1 MVVFALLSLPVWF
14 LSTTSLGDDPRL
26 VFRALGYTALGAFLA
41 AFISARVLI
50 HQNDK
55 RTMHLLG
62 RVEAK
67 PPKSP
72 VDVESAATRI
82 AAKMTFLEDE
92 SQRLNT
98 LLDSMGEAVIA
109 VNELEKVVLANQI
122 AMQRFDIK
130 LGEAIGDELE
140 NDIRA
145 VLWSGTEKTAK
156 LKKNGIS
163 YSITISPTFSKDA
176 EPAITGVIVLLY
188 DVSKIRKLEKI
199 RQDFVA
205 NLSHELRTPIAVIQS
220 SAETLTLPSM
230 QLNDVASDFAETI
243 FRHSERMATLIESLL
258 RLSQIEAAG
267 DLMTSEEISATAI
280 CLEVLENIRPLAEE
294 KSIVIQSDIDPLFVV
309 GDHGGLS
316 VVLQNLLE
324 NAIKYSNESDEIE
337 MSCKR
342 VGNVVRFTISDN
354 GIGIDEKH
362 LDRIFERFYRV
373 DEGRSRE
380 IGGTGLGLAI
390 VKHLV
395 RALGGTI
402 EVESKAGKGSV
413 FRVEFPA

>member
-1 MVVFALLSLPVWF
+1 MLVFTVVALPVWF
-14 LSTTSLGDDPRL
+14 YSSTTLGEDPRL
-26 VFRALGYTALGAFLA
+26 VFRALGYTAIGALFA
-41 AFISARVLI
+41 AFVSSRVLI
-50 HQNDK
+50 SQNNK
-55 RTMHLLG
+55 RTLQLLSQ
-62 RVEAK
+62 VETNLAK
-67 PPKSP
+67 NPQDIDST
-72 VDVESAATRI
+72 AIRI

-92 SQRLNT
+92 SQRLDT

-109 VNELEKVVLANQI
+109 VDDLEKVVLANQV
-122 AMQRFDIK
+122 AVQRFGIK
-130 LGEAIGDELE
+130 LGEAIGEELD
-140 NDIRA
+140 NDVRA
-145 VLWSGTEKTAK
+145 VLWSGEERTAE
-156 LKKNGIS
+156 LKRKGID
-163 YSITISPTFSKDA
+163 YSVTISPTFSKEN
-176 EPAITGVIVLLY
+176 EPTITGVIVLLH
-188 DVSKIRKLEKI
+188 DVSKIRKLERI

-230 QLNDVASDFAETI
+230 NLNDVAADFAETI
-243 FRHSERMATLIESLL
+243 FRHSERMGTLIESLL

-267 DLMTSEEISATAI
+267 DLMTNKEISTRAI

-294 KSIVIQSDIDPLFVV
+294 KSILIHSDCDDLIVLGDP
-309 GDHGGLS
+309 GGLS
-316 VVLQNLLE
+316 VVLQNLME
-324 NAIKYSNESDEIE
+324 NAIKYSEAESEIQI
-337 MSCKR
+337 SCKR
-342 VGNVVRFTISDN
+342 ADQSVRFTISDN

-402 EVESKAGKGSV
+402 HVESASGDGSV
-413 FRVEFPA
+413 FIVEFPT